1 MLSNLDSGLLQ
12 IQIGE
17 QDFGLDPFSQKYLLK
32 DWSLYSNLFTGRLIP
47 RFFRQRDLISLPLHS
62 LCFIFQNTNARLVP
76 INCKSSYFP
85 KVVTDMFTE
94 TTLKLRPETSTV
106 TKLLKKLYNRFL
118 LEQLMVYFNKI
129 I

>member
-1 MLSNLDSGLLQ
+1 MLSSLDSGLLQ
-12 IQIGE
+12 IQIVE

-32 DWSLYSNLFTGRLIP
+32 DWSLYSNLFTGGLIP
-47 RFFRQRDLISLPLHS
+47 RFFSQRDLLSLHS
-62 LCFIFQNTNARLVP
+62 LYFIFQNTNARLVP

-94 TTLKLRPETSTV
+94 TTLKLRPETSTL